1 MLLLAYHYSQ
11 DDLLNDFNAELSLKL
26 GSDGFCLKLD
36 WARASN

>member
-26 GSDGFCLKLD
+26 GSATAF
-36 WARASN
+36 A